1 VIAITGGGGALG
13 QAVIARLER
22 DGNTVSAPRSR
33 EVDLLDAEQ
42 ANAWAASLQD
52 VTALVHLVGG
62 WRGGVD
68 PDDAEWLH
76 RHLVTTLQNATRAF
90 LEPLKASGGRF
101 VMVSSKQVVHPSWD
115 NAAYAGAKAAA
126 ETWTKALSDQITA
139 NIVAVNAIVTPEM
152 RAAKPD
158 AKFATFT
165 DAADIAEA
173 IAFLL
178 SPAAAKMNGQRLALH
193 G

>member
-1 VIAITGGGGALG
+1 MIAVTGGGGALG
-13 QAVIARLER
+13 RAVVARLQQ
-22 DGNTVSAPRSR
+22 DGHTVSAPRSV

-42 ANAWAASLQD
+42 TQSWASSLTG
-52 VTALVHLVGG
+52 VTGLVHLVGG
-62 WRGGVD
+62 WRGGVEAAD
-68 PDDAEWLH
+68 TDWLQAQ
-76 RHLVTTLQNATRAF
+76 LLTTLQNATRAF
-90 LEPLKASGGRF
+90 LEPLKANDGRF
-101 VMVSSKQVVHPSWD
+101 LMVSSKQAIEPTWA
-115 NAAYAGAKAAA
+115 NAAYAAAKAGA
-126 ETWTKALSDQITA
+126 EAWTKALSDEITA